1 MSTTRKY
8 DEATLPEGWRM
19 VRVGDLVGMSQGGT
33 PRKEEPSYWD
43 GAIPFL
49 TGADLT
55 DFRVG
60 RHHARSFLTAA
71 GLASGQTARC
81 ESGTLLLTTRTRVGL
96 AGMATELMGASQDI
110 TCLMRTTVG
119 INGDHVWRQQSSA
132 KRQWQTS
139 VQSPTFGK
147 GARMIQFAAPDPWTL
162 PTWVIRVS
170 KQRRHD
176 GSRIHSVPDSN
187 RSGFV
192 GN

>member
-1 MSTTRKY
+1 MPGRSSMSTTRKY
-8 DEATLPEGWRM
+8 DEAALPEGWRM

-110 TCLMRTTVG
+110 TCLVRIKRGIKRRTMLGPTKTSC
-119 INGDHVWRQQSSA
+119 ICPPSA
-132 KRQWQTS
+132 EEEAGR
-139 VQSPTFGK
+139 
-147 GARMIQFAAPDPWTL
+147 GARSH
-162 PTWVIRVS
+162 RY
-170 KQRRHD
+170 
-176 GSRIHSVPDSN
+176 
-187 RSGFV
+187 
-192 GN
+192 